1 MNLRQVKMTVQ
12 EYGLK
17 FNKLSRYA
25 LHMVADSKVQINNF
39 FYGVSDLVKIDCRNS
54 MLLEDMKI
62 SRPITHAQ
70 MVDGDKLR
78 EHAKENKKAR
88 SGGGNSLQ
96 SQQKF
101 SALLLWSAVIPSSK
115 NRYDKK
121 VRAQHPKSH
130 GSFRNQD

>member
-39 FYGVSDLVKIDCRNS
+39 FYGVSDLVKIYCRNS
-54 MLLEDMKI
+54 MLLGDMKI

-70 MVDGDKLR
+70 MVHGDKLR
-78 EHAKENKKAR
+78 KSAKEKKKAM
-88 SGGGNSLQ
+88 SGGGISLQ
-96 SQQKF
+96 RVF
-101 SALLLWSAVIPSSK
+101 GSSPF
-115 NRYDKK
+115 
-121 VRAQHPKSH
+121 V
-130 GSFRNQD
+130 GW